1 MSRNEQKTREEL
13 IDPNLKL
20 AGWDVL
26 QTKHIIEKNKAC
38 IEVRVQGMPKDSN
51 NQKNDSGVGF
61 VDYVLFGDNGKPL
74 AIIEAKRT
82 SRSEEDGENQARN
95 YAKCLEK
102 QYGVWPIIYITNGY
116 SIKMF
121 DGIYPARKVIGF
133 HKKEELEYL
142 IQKRNMKFTDK
153 APNAT
158 ICGRY
163 YQIDAIKKVL
173 DNFENKK
180 SRSLIVL
187 ATGTGKTRIA
197 CGISDIFLRNNMAKR
212 ILFLADRKNLV
223 RQAKEDT
230 FEKFL
235 PNVSMATIVDG
246 NRQGMEDARIV
257 FSTYQSMLSIIKDT
271 TKSPFGIGHFDLIII
286 DEAHRSLFNKY
297 AEIFNYFDALML
309 GLTAT
314 PRGDIHKSTYKVFN
328 LAKDE
333 PNYEYELKRAVDDGF
348 LVYFKGLDRTTEI
361 LKNGV
366 SYKNL
371 SEEDK
376 EQYEETFTED
386 DGTLPAT
393 IEGETFRSVIMN
405 KDTVRKVL
413 ECLMKEGLKVNNGD
427 VLGKTIIFARDHN
440 HAELILETFR
450 EMYPEYQCAEE
461 PNSPNKDDFCV
472 IIDNRIS
479 YNEDLQREFKSKQNI
494 RIVIS
499 VDMMDTGVD
508 IPEVV
513 NLVFFKKIL
522 SKIKFWQMI
531 GRGTRKCE
539 NINVISPS
547 SDWFE
552 DRSDDSSRRLYKDK
566 QGFLIFDCCNVFDF
580 FDMKPEGN
588 IETNDSVLSLNQK
601 IFKAKVTLLRVMQ
614 DKFVT
619 LSSED
624 KQRYRDLKINLH
636 KDVIGLNKNS
646 IGVKSNL
653 KYVEKFSDLK
663 AWDDIS
669 KADYIE
675 IIEHIVPIFE
685 LPYFDDVGARLFDL
699 LSYKFSSTKLNKE
712 EEFAKVAKVIHGLDI
727 YLLKN
732 KMHIDAVSK
741 YENTLN
747 YINSNDFILNTSVNK
762 MEEIRIEFRELM
774 RYIEKAITEPII
786 TDFDDSITSEGECVD
801 VGEFNKHSEGG
812 ERPQEPLSILDFK
825 SLKEQVVDYI
835 ALNSNDRLVY
845 SLTHLIKPDNSMVEG
860 FREVIM
866 RTVKGS
872 EKWED
877 LFSSDEEVIIFV
889 RKNMTV
895 NEDSLNSFIQKQKD
909 KGFNEE
915 QIDYVKE
922 LFVFIFKNGCFS
934 RSDLIEDGLN
944 HFIDIFDSEEIG
956 SLLAEIEE
964 II

>member
-26 QTKHIIEKNKAC
+26 QTKHLIEKNKAC
-38 IEVRVQGMPKDSN
+38 IEVKVQGMPN
-51 NQKNDSGVGF
+51 ETGIGY

-74 AIIEAKRT
+74 AIIEAKKT
-82 SRSEEDGENQARN
+82 SRDETEGEAQAKR
-95 YAKCLEK
+95 YATCLEK
-102 QYGVWPIIYITNGY
+102 QYGVWPIIYVSNGY
-116 SIKMF
+116 SIKII
-121 DGIYPARKVIGF
+121 DGVYPARKVVGF

-142 IQKRNMKFTDK
+142 IQKRNMKFVDK

-163 YQIDAIKKVL
+163 YQMDAIKEVL
-173 DNFENKK
+173 KHFEEKH

-197 CGISDIFLRNNMAKR
+197 CGLSDIFLRNNVAKR

-235 PNVSMATIVDG
+235 PKVSMATIIEG
-246 NRQGMEDARIV
+246 NRQGSEDARIV
-257 FSTYQSMLSIIKDT
+257 FSTYQSMLSIIKDVE
-271 TKSPFGIGHFDLIII
+271 KSPFGIGHFDLIII

-297 AEIFNYFDALML
+297 AEIFTYFDALMV

-328 LAKDE
+328 LATDK
-333 PNYEYELKRAVDDGF
+333 PNYEYELKKAVNDGY
-348 LVYFKGLDRTTEI
+348 LVYFKALDRTSDM
-361 LKNGV
+361 LKNGL
-366 SYKNL
+366 SYESL

-376 EQYEETFTED
+376 EKYEETFTDE
-386 DGTLPAT
+386 DGTLPPM
-393 IEGETFRSVIMN
+393 IEGETFRSIIMN
-405 KDTVRKVL
+405 KDTIRKVL
-413 ECLMKEGLKVNNGD
+413 EHLMEEGLKVNNGD
-427 VLGKTIIFARDHN
+427 VLGKTIIFARDHS
-440 HAELILETFR
+440 HAELILKTFR
-450 EMYPEYQCAEE
+450 EMYPGYQCSDE

-513 NLVFFKKIL
+513 NLVFFKKVL

-552 DRSDDSSRRLYKDK
+552 SRSKDSSRQLYKDK
-566 QGFLIFDCCNVFDF
+566 QGFLIFDCCNVFPF
-580 FDMKPEGN
+580 FKLKPEGE
-588 IETNDSVLSLNQK
+588 IENSDSSLSLNQK
-601 IFKAKVTLLRVMQ
+601 IFKAKVTLFRVMQ
-614 DKFVT
+614 NKYNA
-619 LSSED
+619 LSVED
-624 KQRYRDLKINLH
+624 KDRYKELKINLH
-636 KDVIGLNKNS
+636 KDVCGLNLNS
-646 IGVKSNL
+646 IGVRNNL
-653 KYVEKFSDLK
+653 KSVEKFSNLQT
-663 AWDDIS
+663 WDDIS

-675 IIEHIVPIFE
+675 ILEHIVPIFE
-685 LPYFDDVGARLFDL
+685 LPYFDDVNARLFDL
-699 LSYKFSSTKLNKE
+699 LSYKFSSTKLNNE
-712 EEFAKVAKVIHGLDI
+712 DEFGKVSKIIHNLDI
-727 YLLKN
+727 FLLKN

-741 YENTLN
+741 CEKTLN
-747 YINSNDFILNTSVNK
+747 YINSDEFLHNTSVNQ
-762 MEEIRIEFRELM
+762 MEKIRKEFRELM
-774 RYIEKAITEPII
+774 RYIDKEITEPII
-786 TDFDDSITSEGECVD
+786 TDFDDKISSVAECVD
-801 VGEFNKHSEGG
+801 IGEFNQHLGG
-812 ERPQEPLSILDFK
+812 EETVNQPLSILDFK
-825 SLKEQVVDYI
+825 SLKEQIIDYI
-835 ALNSNDRLVY
+835 SLNSNDRLVY
-845 SLTHLIKPDNSMVEG
+845 AISHLIKPDSSMVEG

-866 RTVKGS
+866 KGAKGS

-877 LFSSDEEVIIFV
+877 LFKSEEEVIVFI
-889 RKNMTV
+889 RKNVTLDGSSI
-895 NEDSLNSFIQKQKD
+895 NTFIQRQKD
-909 KGFNEE
+909 KGFDEG
-915 QIDYVKE
+915 QIQYVKE
-922 LFVFIFKNGCFS
+922 LLVFISKNGCFT
-934 RSDLIEDGLN
+934 RRDLIQDDGLN
-944 HFIDIFDSEEIG
+944 YFGELFNSEEIL
-956 SLLAEIEE
+956 SLLTDIEE
-964 II
+964 IV